1 MFEII
6 EQLLINFVD
15 ILKVLI
21 PMYFVFD
28 VAGDLLWR

>member
-6 EQLLINFVD
+6 EQLLVNFVD
-15 ILKVLI
+15 ILKFLI
-21 PMYFVFD
+21 PFYFVFD